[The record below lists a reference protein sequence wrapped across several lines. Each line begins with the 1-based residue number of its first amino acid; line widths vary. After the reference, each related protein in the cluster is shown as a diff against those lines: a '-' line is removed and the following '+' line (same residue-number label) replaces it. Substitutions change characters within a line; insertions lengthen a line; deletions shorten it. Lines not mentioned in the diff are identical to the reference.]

1 MMMDLNTLIRQF
13 NSCKPEMKK
22 LFRLSDISN
31 TMPIALAT
39 DYLSQ
44 SIQLTLS
51 MRSMLQAIADH
62 PTEAT
67 PEQISGMKTID
78 DYLSKNHDDYQVKLI
93 QRYIAGYDTI
103 CNNLK
108 NIDWGPWNAPTHFK
122 TLDKLE
128 DCLGDLAITLEAVK
142 QSCSDHLT
150 DDDVRQQ
157 EQNLSAL
164 INKRQVIY
172 NLVEE
177 SVAYWSKR
185 SACNHICNK
194 CWKKGGNSAACSE
207 PTENTD
213 EVFADTDDEK
223 VTCVENP
230 RTEVVDSSPIVS
242 ETVMKNP
249 SPILLEL
256 SHGAMASYQ

>member
-108 NIDWGPWNAPTHFK
+108 NIDWGPWNAPTHLK
-122 TLDKLE
+122 
-128 DCLGDLAITLEAVK
+128 
-142 QSCSDHLT
+142 
-150 DDDVRQQ
+150 
-157 EQNLSAL
+157 
-164 INKRQVIY
+164 
-172 NLVEE
+172 
-177 SVAYWSKR
+177 
-185 SACNHICNK
+185 
-194 CWKKGGNSAACSE
+194 NS
-207 PTENTD
+207 
-213 EVFADTDDEK
+213 
-223 VTCVENP
+223 
-230 RTEVVDSSPIVS
+230 
-242 ETVMKNP
+242 
-249 SPILLEL
+249 
-256 SHGAMASYQ
+256 